1 MASEIAK
8 AAIARITKNQAISAK
23 ILIAMMDG
31 TPVDQAIDRVL
42 GAGTWKKLTGE
53 LYDELRKK
61 DRASRPGAKD
71 MMAKFK
77 IGDRVA
83 YKPYVEKTAG
93 ELVEIRKP
101 TSLEGVEMQYGIK
114 QAGGAIMWVSE
125 GMVVKA
131 SRPGTP
137 ARFAVEDRFYFG
149 KGRKERFASKEQA
162 LAFIKQYKRNEDSN
176 AHSENV
182 VLLAKFMGNSRA
194 AKLASLVQQIN
205 EVAGHMPHGV
215 GQFQYNELH
224 APLWKQFI
232 AQYGDLYASVK

>member
-1 MASEIAK
+1 MTNKTEDKFYFGKPGQPERFGFDKDMMGTNKRIIRARGHEFLAEDEGNRTRISIKIDGVWEHATTVNTDNQTATEWIEANAK
-8 AAIARITKNQAISAK
+8 PGHPSRWLPYAF
-23 ILIAMMDG
+23 
-31 TPVDQAIDRVL
+31 
-42 GAGTWKKLTGE
+42 
-53 LYDELRKK
+53 
-61 DRASRPGAKD
+61 SRPGEPD
-71 MMAKFK
+71 
-77 IGDRVA
+77 
-83 YKPYVEKTAG
+83 T
-93 ELVEIRKP
+93 
-101 TSLEGVEMQYGIK
+101 
-114 QAGGAIMWVSE
+114 
-125 GMVVKA
+125 
-131 SRPGTP
+131 
-137 ARFAVEDRFYFG
+137 FAVEDRFYFG

-162 LAFIKQYKRNEDSN
+162 IAFIKQYKRNEDSN

>member
-1 MASEIAK
+1 MADNAKDKMAASDMTTPEAIAK
-8 AAIARITKNQAISAK
+8 MMEAWNKIEAQAKKQFPNASKEELYRITKSAMQSALQSK
-23 ILIAMMDG
+23 F
-31 TPVDQAIDRVL
+31 
-42 GAGTWKKLTGE
+42 
-53 LYDELRKK
+53 
-61 DRASRPGAKD
+61 SRPGAPD
-71 MMAKFK
+71 
-77 IGDRVA
+77 
-83 YKPYVEKTAG
+83 T
-93 ELVEIRKP
+93 
-101 TSLEGVEMQYGIK
+101 
-114 QAGGAIMWVSE
+114 
-125 GMVVKA
+125 
-131 SRPGTP
+131 
-137 ARFAVEDRFYFG
+137 FAVEDRFYFG

-182 VLLAKFMGNSRA
+182 VLLAKFMGNSRV

>member
-1 MASEIAK
+1 MANWEVTKTTKHGKPIEEHTAK
-8 AAIARITKNQAISAK
+8 IGKDQWKIESMPHISPNFGSLNRWDDLRGLRQISTGNIEMLKRQAEAIS
-23 ILIAMMDG
+23 
-31 TPVDQAIDRVL
+31 T
-42 GAGTWKKLTGE
+42 
-53 LYDELRKK
+53 KK
-61 DRASRPGAKD
+61 DSVSDLLRGFSRPGAPD
-71 MMAKFK
+71 
-77 IGDRVA
+77 
-83 YKPYVEKTAG
+83 T
-93 ELVEIRKP
+93 
-101 TSLEGVEMQYGIK
+101 
-114 QAGGAIMWVSE
+114 
-125 GMVVKA
+125 
-131 SRPGTP
+131 
-137 ARFAVEDRFYFG
+137 FAVEDRFYFG